1 MIPTSLP
8 LEQLLTH
15 IKPSGTLEH
24 WAQAV
29 CNITSLLSESSLTTF
44 YRLPKTQIN
53 RGKKV
58 SYLYLLAQTGHT
70 TAPERVPSNAEFLQ
84 AAVGCEGAVLQNS
97 PGGPFPQLLMNP
109 DMQSGIAIVLGKKA
123 PYQGLLIANYTAAYH
138 YTGRT
143 IELFEQIRTLVKHS
157 PQASGGKK

>member
-8 LEQLLTH
+8 LEQLLVY
-15 IKPSGTLEH
+15 IKPSGTLEQ

-29 CNITSLLSESSLTTF
+29 CNVTSLLSESSLTTF

-109 DMQSGIAIVLGKKA
+109 DMQSGIAIVLSKKA